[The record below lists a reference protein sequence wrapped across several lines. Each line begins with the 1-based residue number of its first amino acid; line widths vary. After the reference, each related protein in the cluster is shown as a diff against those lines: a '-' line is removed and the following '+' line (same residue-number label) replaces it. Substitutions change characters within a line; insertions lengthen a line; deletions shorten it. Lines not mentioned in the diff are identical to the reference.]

1 MIDFNSAAKLA
12 HRYDRTRHSKWKME
26 NGKVLAEWCGAIT
39 AGNGK

>member
-1 MIDFNSAAKLA
+1 MTEHVIANG
-12 HRYDRTRHSKWKME
+12 KWETE